1 MPRTDR
7 LRLLAAF
14 AAVYVVWG
22 STYLAIRIAI
32 GTIPPL
38 LQAGAR
44 FLVAGAILLGVARAR
59 GLAWPTRVEWRTA
72 AIVGVLMLTGGNGGV
87 SWSETRVP
95 SGLAALIVGAVPL
108 FTVAMDGLRPGGSA
122 PGRATLL
129 GLLIGF
135 VGVGVL
141 VNPAANDAAR
151 IDPAA
156 AIVLLMACASWSA
169 GGLYSR
175 HAPGAA
181 PMMSAGAN
189 MLAGGVGLVLL
200 GTATGEPAGFD
211 PAGVSAASLAA
222 LAYLIVF
229 GSLIGFT
236 AYLFLL
242 HHTTPAKA
250 TTYAYVNPVVAIL
263 LGWALLDEPL
273 TPRVLVAAAI
283 IILAVVMITAG
294 PAVRVWIRDRLGGGR
309 ERTAERGT

>member
-7 LRLLAAF
+7 LRLVAAF
-14 AAVYVVWG
+14 AAVYVIWG

-32 GTIPPL
+32 ATIPPFL
-38 LQAGAR
+38 HAGLR
-44 FLVAGAILLGVARAR
+44 FVTAGIILLAVARWR
-59 GLAWPTRVEWRTA
+59 RFAWPSAREWRTA

-108 FTVAMDGLRPGGSA
+108 FTVAFDWWRPAGVR
-122 PGRATLL
+122 PGRATIL

-135 VGVGVL
+135 AGVGLL
-141 VNPAANDAAR
+141 VNPFARDAAR
-151 IDPAA
+151 VDPAGA
-156 AIVLLMACASWSA
+156 AVLLTACVTWSV

-175 HAPGAA
+175 HAPVAA
-181 PMMSAGAN
+181 PMMGTAAN
-189 MLAGGVGLVLL
+189 MLAGGIGLLVLSL
-200 GTATGEPAGFD
+200 LTGEPARFEAGAVT
-211 PAGVSAASLAA
+211 PASILA
-222 LAYLIVF
+222 LLYLVAF

-236 AYLFLL
+236 AYIWLL
-242 HHTTPAKA
+242 HHTTPARA

-273 TPRVLVAAAI
+273 TPRVLVAAAV

-294 PAVRVWIRDRLGGGR
+294 PAVRLWVKGR
-309 ERTAERGT
+309 MRTG

>member
-1 MPRTDR
+1 MSRADR

-22 STYLAIRIAI
+22 STYLAIRIAVQ
-32 GTIPPL
+32 TIPPL
-38 LQAGAR
+38 LQASAR
-44 FLVAGAILLGVARAR
+44 FLAAGTIMLLAGRAR
-59 GLAWPTRVEWRTA
+59 GLAWPKGLEWRTA

-87 SWSETRVP
+87 SWAETRVP

-108 FTVAMDGLRPGGSA
+108 FTVAIEALRPGGTR

-135 VGVGVL
+135 VGVGLL
-141 VNPAANDAAR
+141 VNPFARDAAR
-151 IDPAA
+151 VDPAA
-156 AIVLLMACASWSA
+156 AAVLLVACASWSA

-181 PMMSAGAN
+181 PMMAAGAN
-189 MLAGGVGLVLL
+189 MLAGGIGLALL
-200 GTATGEPAGFD
+200 GTATGELTAFD
-211 PAGVSAASLAA
+211 VSRVSTGSVVA
-222 LAYLIVF
+222 LAYLVAF

-236 AYLFLL
+236 AYLYLL

-273 TPRVLVAAAI
+273 TPRVLVAAAV

-294 PAVRVWIRDRLGGGR
+294 PAIRSWLKT
-309 ERTAERGT
+309 RTPGAQPPPAS